1 MQDTHVYP
9 LIRDAKGRPWLLVSV
24 KIAGR
29 TQHHACAGLV
39 DAPTTFAPY
48 AAVCEIT
55 EAEIDAAK
63 IDGRLSEVSADECCA
78 AIAWA
83 SYEPAVEAPRPAVRP
98 LTDVELDRAEAAP
111 EPVVLRPRMDRPPM
125 DRERT
130 GRMEVRTAADLH
142 RLMGGLTTST
152 REERHAYAAQVLG
165 KPVAS
170 FKDLDPAE
178 LRRVASR
185 VRSVCLA

>member
-1 MQDTHVYP
+1 MQDTFLYP
-9 LIRDAKGRPWLLVSV
+9 LIRDAKGRAWLLVSV

-39 DAPTTFAPY
+39 AAPTTFAPY

-55 EAEIDAAK
+55 QAEIDAAK
-63 IDGRLSEVSADECCA
+63 IDGRLSDVSADDACA

-83 SYEPAVEAPRPAVRP
+83 SYEPAVDTRDAVRP

-111 EPVVLRPRMDRPPM
+111 EPVVLRPRMDRAPAAI
-125 DRERT
+125 ERH
-130 GRMEVRTAADLH
+130 GRRPIETAHDLH
-142 RLMGGLTTST
+142 ALFGGLTTADT
-152 REERHAYAAQVLG
+152 NERYAFAADVLG
-165 KPVAS
+165 RPVTS
-170 FKDLDPAE
+170 FRTLSPVE

-185 VRSVCLA
+185 VRSACLA